1 MVVANTLSILWFL
14 IIQPPDKFGHIA
26 DVSVGASLFIFSGT
40 VADAAVQAVDVLQS
54 TEIVNEV
61 SYRDVEIKERIDR
74 DIQIIGRLCHVYR
87 VTYGD
92 KRAILKL
99 SWAKPDKFPEGA
111 VYETLEQSAM
121 KGIPAVYSSGIL
133 CKEFSGYRLEYLL
146 LEDCGET
153 LWDII
158 KKLASKKIRHEL
170 VYKIIPNV
178 IKQVLCH
185 LLQAYSAGVMHRDIS
200 SGNISIKGDDVFI
213 IDWGCSKLL
222 TGDLRDKDNR
232 YERLAKKWGF
242 ELEGVVDKENARDPF
257 TGTHEYISIR
267 VLSGSAERNIFD
279 DIESLFYV
287 ILHLLQCAKEEKVT
301 DFLGTRC
308 MPNNVAAL
316 MKVAFMC
323 SRNLAL
329 KRNGI
334 ENCPNGLLEI
344 LNQMYEMLF
353 IVDGVNVSDQ
363 LLDGVPE
370 MRKLNYPLLRPIV
383 GKDTFDA
390 MFPPN
395 ISESPDGMEPSSIAA
410 LSAFSQL
417 ECNETSR
424 PSAKRKAE
432 DEADADVDAY

>member
-1 MVVANTLSILWFL
+1 LSVIVFARDGCHRVELGSLFRQDPDESLSADEEVANTLSILWFL
-14 IIQPPDKFGHIA
+14 IIQPPDKFGHIT

-40 VADAAVQAVDVLQS
+40 VADAAVQAISMIQS
-54 TEIVNEV
+54 AKISNEDPNRMV
-61 SYRDVEIKERIDR
+61 AIGERVDR
-74 DIQIIGRLCHVYR
+74 DIRVVGRLCHVYR
-87 VTYGD
+87 VTYGY

-121 KGIPAVYSSGIL
+121 KGIPAVYSSGVL

-158 KKLASKKIRHEL
+158 KKLASKKIRHEW
-170 VYKIIPNV
+170 VYGIIPKV

-222 TGDLRDKDNR
+222 IGDLRDKDNR
-232 YERLAKKWGF
+232 YKRLAKKWGF

-287 ILHLLQCAKEEKVT
+287 ILHLLQCAKEGKIT

-308 MPNNVAAL
+308 MPNNVAAV
-316 MKVAFMC
+316 MKVGFI
-323 SRNLAL
+323 
-329 KRNGI
+329 GI
-334 ENCPNGLLEI
+334 
-344 LNQMYEMLF
+344 
-353 IVDGVNVSDQ
+353 
-363 LLDGVPE
+363 PE
-370 MRKLNYPLLRPIV
+370 KRKLNHHLLRSIV
-383 GKDTFDA
+383 GKDTLYA
-390 MFPPN
+390 MFHSN
-395 ISESPDGMEPSSIAA
+395 ISESPEGGIEPSSIAV

-417 ECNETSR
+417 ECSEISR

-432 DEADADVDAY
+432 DEADADVDAH

>member
-1 MVVANTLSILWFL
+1 MIQSAKIARGDSHSI
-14 IIQPPDKFGHIA
+14 
-26 DVSVGASLFIFSGT
+26 
-40 VADAAVQAVDVLQS
+40 
-54 TEIVNEV
+54 
-61 SYRDVEIKERIDR
+61 VEIKERIDR
-74 DIQIIGRLCHVYR
+74 DIRVIGRLCHVYR

-133 CKEFSGYRLEYLL
+133 CKESSGYRLEYLL

-158 KKLASKKIRHEL
+158 KKLAGKKVRHEL
-170 VYKIIPNV
+170 VYRIIPDV

-185 LLQAYSAGVMHRDIS
+185 LLQAYSAGVMHRVIS

-222 TGDLRDKDNR
+222 TGDSRDKDNR
-232 YERLAKKWGF
+232 CEQLAKRWGF
-242 ELEGVVDKENARDPF
+242 ELKGVVDKENARDPF

-267 VLSGSAERNIFD
+267 VLSAAAERNIFD

-308 MPNNVAAL
+308 MPNNVATV
-316 MKVAFMC
+316 MKVGFMC
-323 SRNLAL
+323 DPNLY
-329 KRNGI
+329 KQDI
-334 ENCPNGLLEI
+334 
-344 LNQMYEMLF
+344 
-353 IVDGVNVSDQ
+353 
-363 LLDGVPE
+363 
-370 MRKLNYPLLRPIV
+370 
-383 GKDTFDA
+383 
-390 MFPPN
+390 
-395 ISESPDGMEPSSIAA
+395 
-410 LSAFSQL
+410 
-417 ECNETSR
+417 
-424 PSAKRKAE
+424 
-432 DEADADVDAY
+432 